1 MASSTKTDGDR
12 IAKVLARA
20 GVASRREAE
29 RFIAAGRVA
38 VNGTVLTTPAF
49 KVRPKDKITVDG
61 KPIGPKKR
69 VRLWLYHKP
78 AGLVVSNRDEKGRDT
93 IYDELPKDLPRVMS
107 VGRLDINSEG
117 LLLLTND
124 GGLARA
130 LELPATGWSRHYRAR
145 AYGRVTQE
153 ELDTLRKG
161 IEIDGIRTGPIHAEF
176 ERQQGNN
183 AWVAVVIREGK
194 NREVRRAL
202 ETLDLQV
209 NRLIRTSYGPFQ
221 LANLK
226 KGAVE
231 EVRPS
236 LLRDQVG
243 HLVEVEMPK
252 QGEKLVQ
259 TKPEKFSTKTQAA
272 KKAPK
277 EVRKRRP
284 KPKAKP
290 GQAGYKDK
298 YRGRHR

>member
-1 MASSTKTDGDR
+1 MENPTPSGDR

-20 GVASRREAE
+20 GIASRREAE

-38 VNGTVLTTPAF
+38 VNGKTLATPAV
-49 KVRPKDKITVDG
+49 KVTARDKITVDG
-61 KPIGPKKR
+61 KPLPSKER
-69 VRLWLYHKP
+69 VRMWLYHKP
-78 AGLVVSNRDEKGRDT
+78 AGLVVTNRDEKGRET
-93 IYDELPKDLPRVMS
+93 IYDQLPKDLPRVMT

-124 GGLARA
+124 GELARA

-153 ELDTLRKG
+153 ELDALK
-161 IEIDGIRTGPIHAEF
+161 DGITIEGVPTGPILAEF

-183 AWVAVVIREGK
+183 AWINVTLREGK

-202 ETLDLQV
+202 ETLNLQV
-209 NRLIRTSYGPFQ
+209 NRLIRVSYGPFQ

-226 KGAVE
+226 KGGVE
-231 EVRPS
+231 EIRPS

-243 HLVEVEMPK
+243 HLVTIDMPK
-252 QGEKLVQ
+252 QGETLTQK
-259 TKPEKFSTKTQAA
+259 KAEKFSTKTQAA

-277 EVRKRRP
+277 PTRTRRP

-290 GQAGYKDK
+290 GQAGYK
-298 YRGRHR
+298 GRHR